1 MLLRAFMKN
10 QVNENKT
17 LLDHLSVISDPRIE
31 KKCTHKLED
40 IIAITICAVICG
52 ADDWNAIESFGK
64 AKNDWFSAF
73 LDLPNGIPSHDT
85 FRRLFSIM
93 SPTVFQEFFTGWVN
107 SVADKV
113 GGVVAIDGKTV
124 RRSHDKGV
132 GKKAIHMVS
141 AWSSDNNLVLGQ
153 VKTDEK
159 SNEITAIP
167 ELLQT
172 LSLKGC
178 IVTIDAMG
186 CQKNIAKKIIDGGGD
201 YVLALK
207 GNQSTLSEQVESFFE
222 KANKSSFEGYD
233 VDYYETKEISRDR
246 CEVRRHWTLNVSE
259 SKIDVEPWSELNI
272 IGMVESQRTI
282 NKQTSVEY
290 RYYIGS
296 IENDA
301 KLFGNTVRR
310 HWGVENNL
318 HWQLDMS
325 FREDESRMRK
335 GHSAE
340 NFVVMRHVALNL
352 LKKDKSVKLG
362 IKNKRLKAGW
372 DEGYLAKLLMAA

>member
-1 MLLRAFMKN
+1 M
-10 QVNENKT
+10 
-17 LLDHLSVISDPRIE
+17 
-31 KKCTHKLED
+31 
-40 IIAITICAVICG
+40 
-52 ADDWNAIESFGK
+52 
-64 AKNDWFSAF
+64 
-73 LDLPNGIPSHDT
+73 
-85 FRRLFSIM
+85 
-93 SPTVFQEFFTGWVN
+93 
-107 SVADKV
+107 
-113 GGVVAIDGKTV
+113 
-124 RRSHDKGV
+124 
-132 GKKAIHMVS
+132 
-141 AWSSDNNLVLGQ
+141 
-153 VKTDEK
+153 KTDDK

-167 ELLQT
+167 ELLRI
-172 LSLKGC
+172 LSLNDC

-186 CQKNIAKKIIDGGGD
+186 CQKIIARQVIDGGGD

-207 GNQSTLSEQVESFFE
+207 GNQGALSEQVESCFSE
-222 KANKSSFEGYD
+222 GNKTSFEGLN
-233 VDYYETKEISRDR
+233 VDYYETKEVSRNRYEIR
-246 CEVRRHWTLNVSE
+246 CHWTLNISE
-259 SKIDVEPWSELNI
+259 TRIDIEPWSKLNI

-282 NKQTSVEY
+282 NNQTSVEY

-296 IENDA
+296 IKNDA
-301 KLFGNTVRR
+301 ELFGNTVRR

-372 DEGYLAKLLMAA
+372 DESYQAKLLLAA

>member
-1 MLLRAFMKN
+1 M
-10 QVNENKT
+10 
-17 LLDHLSVISDPRIE
+17 E
-31 KKCTHKLED
+31 K
-40 IIAITICAVICG
+40 I
-52 ADDWNAIESFGK
+52 
-64 AKNDWFSAF
+64 
-73 LDLPNGIPSHDT
+73 
-85 FRRLFSIM
+85 
-93 SPTVFQEFFTGWVN
+93 
-107 SVADKV
+107 
-113 GGVVAIDGKTV
+113 V
-124 RRSHDKGV
+124 RRSHDKGI

-141 AWSSDNNLVLGQ
+141 AWSSENGLVLGQ
-153 VKTDEK
+153 VKTNDK

-167 ELLQT
+167 ELLRI
-172 LSLKGC
+172 LSLNDC
-178 IVTIDAMG
+178 IITIDAMG
-186 CQKNIAKKIIDGGGD
+186 CQKSIAKQIVDDGGD
-201 YVLALK
+201 YVFALK
-207 GNQSTLSEQVESFFE
+207 GNQGSLSEQVESFFE
-222 KANKSSFEGYD
+222 EANKSGFED
-233 VDYYETKEISRDR
+233 FNVDYYESKEVSRNR
-246 CEVRRHWTLNVSE
+246 IEVRRHWILNVSE
-259 SKIDVEPWSELNI
+259 TRIDVEPWSNLNV

-290 RYYIGS
+290 RCYIGS

-301 KLFGNTVRR
+301 KLFGHTIRR

-372 DEGYLAKLLMAA
+372 DESYLAKLLMAA